1 MLPSAYTCIDTHLNP
16 CQPTCMP
23 WNSNYSFFLYYSWF
37 KSNYSFFRW
46 YSLIFLFHW
55 LFESIQLVSQPT
67 HIWHPAVS
75 HLSQRA
81 LDSNF
86 SCCGDEDRV
95 LFFYLQRFM
104 LFSPG
109 TLVPWALS
117 ADPQL
122 PRPWHIYR
130 VIESCFLHILNSV
143 KNSGRDLYLPVYS
156 HRDTEP
162 TEISWID
169 SSTFSVV
176 WEVLDNYLIQ
186 ALGLN
191 RSGNKMEA

>member
-67 HIWHPAVS
+67 HVWHPAVS

-95 LFFYLQRFM
+95 LFLYLQRFM

-130 VIESCFLHILNSV
+130 VIRVLLSP
-143 KNSGRDLYLPVYS
+143 YLEFS
-156 HRDTEP
+156 EKFWQRFM
-162 TEISWID
+162 
-169 SSTFSVV
+169 STSIFPQRY
-176 WEVLDNYLIQ
+176 WTYRNLLDWF
-186 ALGLN
+186 
-191 RSGNKMEA
+191 